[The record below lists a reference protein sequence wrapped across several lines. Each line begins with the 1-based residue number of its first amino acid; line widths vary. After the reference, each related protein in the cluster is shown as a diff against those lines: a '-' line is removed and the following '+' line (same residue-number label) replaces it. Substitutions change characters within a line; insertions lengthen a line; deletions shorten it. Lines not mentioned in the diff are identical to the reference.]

1 MKVEFGYPG
10 IPSLEINDSN
20 LIGVYQPNPYRC
32 DTKEEV
38 VIQKGLANP
47 IGTRPLKDLV
57 KPEDRILILVD
68 DYTRTTPAWKILPL
82 VLEELRSVGFK
93 HQNISILIAQGTH
106 RKMSVKDKEKKLGK
120 SILKQI
126 SVYDHEWNNEKALK
140 YIGDTDSGI
149 PVWINKLVGE
159 FDFIMGIGHI
169 VPHNEAGFSGGAKII
184 QPGICGR
191 LTTEAT
197 HWMSA
202 SYNVS
207 DLMGKAEG
215 PVRRE
220 IEKIAKRVGLKF
232 IINVVEDHQ
241 GRIIGLFCG
250 DPVLAFRQGAKVS
263 SEIYGVRIPR
273 RSDIVV
279 IDSYPCDTDFW
290 VAAKAVFAASLAVRK
305 GGVMVLV
312 TPCPEGIAPEH
323 PDIVNYSFMPFSDVE
338 RLVGAGHLTNDRIGA
353 AFLALVGNITAV
365 NAKCI
370 LVSTGIAPDVAQ
382 KLGFVTAGTPQ
393 EGLRKAYEL
402 LGENAKVM
410 VLRHGSEIMP
420 IVTSET

>member
-1 MKVEFGYPG
+1 MKVDFGYPG
-10 IPSLEINDSN
+10 IPSLEIRDSN

-32 DTKEEV
+32 DIEEEV
-38 VIQKGLANP
+38 VMEKGLANP
-47 IGTRPLKDLV
+47 IGTRRLKELV
-57 KPEDRILILVD
+57 KPEERILILVD
-68 DYTRTTPAWKILPL
+68 DYTRTTPAWKILPR
-82 VLEELRSVGFK
+82 VLEELRSVGVK
-93 HQNISILIAQGTH
+93 NQNISILFSQGTH
-106 RKMSVKDKEKKLGK
+106 RKMTLKDKERKVGK
-120 SILKQI
+120 SVLEQI
-126 SVYDHEWNNEKALK
+126 TVYDHDWNNEKALK

-149 PVWINKLVGE
+149 PVWINKLTEE

-338 RLVGAGHLTNDRIGA
+338 RLVGAGHMTNDRIGA